1 MLSKGNARARATPVA
16 AFAPGFTIA
25 LLVLCFSLLSD
36 GLRAVGGSTRR
47 AE

>member
-1 MLSKGNARARATPVA
+1 MLSKGKELARATPVA
-16 AFAPGFTIA
+16 AFAPGFTVV